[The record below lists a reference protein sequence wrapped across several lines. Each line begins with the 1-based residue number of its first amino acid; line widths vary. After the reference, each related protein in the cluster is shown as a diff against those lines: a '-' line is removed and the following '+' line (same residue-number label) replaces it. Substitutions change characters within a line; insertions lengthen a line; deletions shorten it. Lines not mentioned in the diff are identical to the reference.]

1 MLRGYMKTI
10 SLKIQNSI
18 FKETEKLVSTME
30 KSRNKYI
37 NDALEFYNLAQKRK
51 IIEKKLKKESLLI
64 KTNSMTVLREFEEIE

>member
-1 MLRGYMKTI
+1 MKTI